1 MSPDRRLWLLG
12 CGMAAV
18 AAILFA
24 TKGVLIKLALNAGA
38 DATALLAVRMGISL
52 PCFALA
58 AWWYGRGRTALSRR
72 EAGLVIILGLV
83 GFHLASWFDVQGL
96 RFIGVALERVVLYI
110 YPPVVVLLGWLL
122 GRGRPGAVLTTA
134 CLVTWLGV
142 GVSCL
147 DQPLHGDHLALGVA
161 LVAGSALAY
170 AVHLVGIEPLMR
182 AHGGARVAALGFCA
196 AGIGV
201 LVHAAVALPTGI
213 WSVQPR
219 ELWTLGALLAIVGT
233 VIPGLLAGAAISRLG
248 AGPSAV
254 IGTLGPGITVLLA
267 WAMLGEQPTTLAWIG
282 FALTVV
288 GGAVVGLMPPQRR
301 SAR

>member
-1 MSPDRRLWLLG
+1 MSPDRRSWLVG
-12 CGMAAV
+12 CAIAAV

-38 DATALLAVRMGISL
+38 DATALLGVRMGLSL
-52 PCFALA
+52 PCFAVA
-58 AWWYGRGRTALSRR
+58 AWWYGRGRTGLSRR
-72 EAGLVIILGLV
+72 EAGQVIVLGLV
-83 GFHLASWFDVQGL
+83 GFHLASWLDVQGL

-110 YPPVVVLLGWLL
+110 YPPVVVLLGWML
-122 GRGRPGAVLTTA
+122 GRGRPGAVLTAA

-142 GVSCL
+142 AVSCL
-147 DQPLHGDHLALGVA
+147 DQPVQGDHLALGVA

-196 AGIGV
+196 AGVGV
-201 LVHAAVALPTGI
+201 LIHAAVAVPTGI
-213 WSVQPR
+213 WAVQPR

-254 IGTLGPGITVLLA
+254 IGTLGPGVTVLLA
-267 WAMLGEQPTTLAWIG
+267 WAVLGEQPSAAAWIG

-288 GGAVVGLMPPQRR
+288 GGALISVWPARR
-301 SAR
+301 